1 MQYRTQTQCIS
12 TFLLR
17 YSSLLYAVAFLFI
30 ALSSADA
37 KSFPSSTKQPS
48 NHTHKELKLLTPPQ
62 LARLALPSIVRLTV
76 LNSQGQ
82 PSIQGSG
89 VVVGANL
96 IVTNIH
102 VIANAHAVTANFE
115 NGRSEAVYGIVA
127 QDSNSDLALLY
138 ADTTGI
144 KPLPLAL
151 GAYPQIGDPVAA
163 VGSPEGLGGSL
174 STGIISG
181 FRQIGS
187 VQVIQT
193 TAPTSHGSSGG
204 ALMDMYGRVL
214 GITSFTFMDGQ
225 NINFAYRSYYIY
237 PLLPRK
243 IATYTDWWELE
254 RDAEIVAGIGH
265 TDQPLLGLKTV
276 TVYVDDVGAD
286 AKQDGLDT
294 GKIKASIESKLL
306 KNNIKIFDGKNFSE
320 NASEAVFRFCVVL
333 NKASSGATYDYNAAL
348 AVEED
353 VEVRHSGSLFTRAET
368 WQCYNQ
374 SSVESSVMARSIY
387 DLADKSVEMFV
398 KAYHDQNPK

>member
-89 VVVGANL
+89 VVVSANL

-127 QDSNSDLALLY
+127 EDSNSDLALLY

-144 KPLPLAL
+144 KSLPLAL
-151 GAYPQIGDPVAA
+151 ETHPQIGDTVMT
-163 VGSPEGLGGSL
+163 VGSPEGLGGSV

-181 FRQIGS
+181 FRRMGNS
-187 VQVIQT
+187 KVIQT

-204 ALMDMYGRVL
+204 ALLDMYGRLL
-214 GITSFTFMDGQ
+214 GITSFTIVDGQ
-225 NINFAYRSYYIY
+225 NINFAYRSSYVYSLIPKKILTYIPWY
-237 PLLPRK
+237 DIEAYASTTKPLSY
-243 IATYTDWWELE
+243 TYK
-254 RDAEIVAGIGH
+254 
-265 TDQPLLGLKTV
+265 PLVGLKGV
-276 TVYVDDVGAD
+276 AIYVADVSDD
-286 AKQDGLDT
+286 AKKDGLDT
-294 GKIKASIESKLL
+294 SKL
-306 KNNIKIFDGKNFSE
+306 KANIEALLRKDNITIYSSQTATE
-320 NASEAVFRFCVVL
+320 NASQAVLGLYIEL
-333 NKASSGATYDYNAAL
+333 NKTSDGL
-348 AVEED
+348 AYAY
-353 VEVRHSGSLFTRAET
+353 SFQLSLIENMQVPRSIPVFTRAYT
-368 WQCYNQ
+368 WYSFVQWSISIPEMPQRMYEKTNDA
-374 SSVESSVMARSIY
+374 VEA
-387 DLADKSVEMFV
+387 FV
-398 KAYHDQNPK
+398 KDYHDQNPI